1 MQWYTAGGKDYSY
14 KTFRNYLNMVFTY
27 AGTASLS
34 KELLTIPY
42 MSLQPGDVFIKGG
55 SPGHAVIVVDVAT
68 IRKQKRKFFIGSKL
82 YACPTDSHFG

>member
-1 MQWYTAGGKDYSY
+1 MVYSGGKDYSY

-55 SPGHAVIVVDVAT
+55 SPGHAVIVVDVAIHPKT
-68 IRKQKRKFFIGSKL
+68 KESFIGSKL